1 MDRPVFSMKEKEE
14 DEGNERIHEW
24 KFSGKDI
31 EDICLRAQ
39 HERYE
44 KERKNGA
51 DSEELY
57 RIEGDPEDS
66 REERCGIERG
76 KDENDDQEYCRDTD
90 SEESKIIGEWKSE
103 KNGYEE
109 NEKENIRSENPC
121 DKTVVHSVF
130 LLCGFSI
137 SERASFLVRIE
148 ICCSRRSMAE
158 RSLKIIRKTRMNP
171 ARTAALT
178 LSWMPMISAV
188 RLVRFGKMT
197 MAVIPPQTTTRTK
210 NLMKV

>member
-39 HERYE
+39 YERYE

-76 KDENDDQEYCRDTD
+76 KDENDDQEY
-90 SEESKIIGEWKSE
+90 
-103 KNGYEE
+103 
-109 NEKENIRSENPC
+109 
-121 DKTVVHSVF
+121 
-130 LLCGFSI
+130 
-137 SERASFLVRIE
+137 
-148 ICCSRRSMAE
+148 
-158 RSLKIIRKTRMNP
+158 
-171 ARTAALT
+171 
-178 LSWMPMISAV
+178 
-188 RLVRFGKMT
+188 
-197 MAVIPPQTTTRTK
+197 
-210 NLMKV
+210 